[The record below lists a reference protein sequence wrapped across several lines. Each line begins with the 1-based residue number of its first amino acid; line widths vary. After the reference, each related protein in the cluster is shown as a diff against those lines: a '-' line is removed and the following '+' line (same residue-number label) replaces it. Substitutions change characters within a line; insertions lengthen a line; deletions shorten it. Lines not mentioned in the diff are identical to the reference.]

1 MNKKL
6 KARFIGPK
14 EKNPWKGHRHID
26 LTIGK
31 IYDGHLD
38 DWGEFTIFSDDVDE
52 ENYLNENEY
61 VIVEDHDDTTHIHKR
76 VYNRKRYY
84 AIIK

>member
-6 KARFIGPK
+6 KAKFIGPK
-14 EKNPWKGHRHID
+14 LIGGRYDD

-31 IYDGHLD
+31 IYDGYLNV
-38 DWGEFTIFSDDVDE
+38 WGELFTIYSDDIGE

-61 VIVEDHDDTTHIHKR
+61 VIVEDDDITTHIHKR